1 MSIIIALLGLSEL
14 DGLIGFTTTM
24 FMTVPNVPNVP
35 SLIVIILASTADW
48 LFKAH
53 YSKAGYPSFL
63 AF

>member
-1 MSIIIALLGLSEL
+1 MSVIIALLDLSEL
-14 DGLIGFTTTM
+14 DDFIGFAVTT
-24 FMTVPNVPNVP
+24 FIIVPNVL

>member
-1 MSIIIALLGLSEL
+1 MSIIIALLDLSEL
-14 DGLIGFTTTM
+14 DGLFGFTTTM
-24 FMTVPNVPNVP
+24 FMTVPNVL

>member
-1 MSIIIALLGLSEL
+1 MSIIIALLELSEL
-14 DGLIGFTTTM
+14 DNLIEFAVTT
-24 FMTVPNVPNVP
+24 FIIIPNVP

>member
-1 MSIIIALLGLSEL
+1 MSIVIALPELSEL

-24 FMTVPNVPNVP
+24 FMTVPNVL

-53 YSKAGYPSFL
+53 YSKSGYPSFL
-63 AF
+63 TF